1 VRANSFSPKP
11 KVTGDHHLW
20 FQAGLANPSRLLL
33 IATAADG
40 CPIGQIRFDRQPA
53 STEGSV
59 SGATVD
65 QSLDRCARGVLGLAS
80 ELVRLTLQAME
91 QRWELATDAA
101 VEALTS
107 NTASNACF
115 ARAGFTQESDLVS
128 SIPRSSRAV
137 TCWRWCPAALP
148 CSAMPAAG

>member
-65 QSLDRCARGVLGLAS
+65 LSLDRCARGPWTRFRAGEAGGL
-80 ELVRLTLQAME
+80 LAME
-91 QRWELATDAA
+91 QRWGLATDAA

-107 NTASNACF
+107 NTASNA
-115 ARAGFTQESDLVS
+115 
-128 SIPRSSRAV
+128 
-137 TCWRWCPAALP
+137 
-148 CSAMPAAG
+148 